1 MITACRACAETQSTA
16 KEPEVHVSR
25 VRNRLVDTEGLPV
38 SRMDTHL
45 LVLPTQCSVM
55 LCIYCLVIFYL
66 ATPPA

>member
-1 MITACRACAETQSTA
+1 M
-16 KEPEVHVSR
+16 HVSR